1 MPGLRVAL
9 FVEGSTA
16 PPTAR
21 GREALEQIWNQ
32 HLGRALGLQP
42 FAPIV
47 PIGKTHL
54 VAMDPR
60 RPPMSGAGERLD
72 QLMARVLTTR
82 PFDAAVVAWDL
93 VPAWNPQGEFCRWNE
108 TVDLYRFL
116 AESDCLPAAWKEK
129 ARRRFED
136 LSRRHS
142 PASRSGP
149 PALEPGMV
157 LPLCMEP
164 MFETLLVQ
172 DEAAARRA
180 LGVSGRAI
188 HGWPRQGWGD
198 PQERHPDDRVLA
210 PAIRSLQRLRPR
222 PRILGTVRGDMRTN
236 KDGWGEYLL
245 RQMLGD
251 ERARPLILSHA
262 LSRRLSEARSR
273 AGSQAN

>member
-21 GREALEQIWNQ
+21 GRAALEQIWNH
-32 HLGRALGLQP
+32 HLGQALGLQP

-47 PIGKTHL
+47 PISKTHL

-72 QLMARVLTTR
+72 QLMVRVLMTR

-93 VPAWNPQGEFCRWNE
+93 VPAWNPQDKFCRWNE

-116 AESDCLPAAWKEK
+116 AESDCLPALWSEK
-129 ARRRFED
+129 ARRRFEE
-136 LSRRHS
+136 LSRRLS
-142 PASRSGP
+142 PGSRSGP
-149 PALEPGMV
+149 PTLEPGIV

-164 MFETLLVQ
+164 MFEALLVQ
-172 DEAAARRA
+172 DETAVRHA
-180 LGVSGRAI
+180 LGVTGQEI
-188 HGWPRQGWGD
+188 PGWPRQGWG
-198 PQERHPDDRVLA
+198 PQERHPDIQVLA
-210 PAIRSLQRLRPR
+210 PAIRALQRLRPR
-222 PRILGTVRGDMRTN
+222 PKVLKIVRGDMRTN

-245 RQMLGD
+245 RQMLEN

-262 LSRRLSEARSR
+262 LSRRLSEMQSRTRS
-273 AGSQAN
+273 G